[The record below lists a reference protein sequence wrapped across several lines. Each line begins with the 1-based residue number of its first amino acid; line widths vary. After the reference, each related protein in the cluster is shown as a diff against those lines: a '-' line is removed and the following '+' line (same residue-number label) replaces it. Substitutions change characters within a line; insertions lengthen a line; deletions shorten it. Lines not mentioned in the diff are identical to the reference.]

1 MELKFYS
8 YSKSGDKIYYK
19 SDLIIDDNIYS
30 FKDNNGSKCKLIVDA
45 DSHVILQ
52 RFGEVKQEL
61 DFKLHEST
69 RTHYESSDLSFDL
82 VVDTK
87 EITINSSSIVIVYDL
102 YYDDFLTDS
111 FKIVFLIKNTNLLN

>member
-19 SDLIIDDNIYS
+19 SDLTIDDNVYS
-30 FKDNNGSKCKLIVDA
+30 FKDNNDSKCKLIVEDA
-45 DSHVILQ
+45 SHVILQ

-61 DFKLHEST
+61 NFKLHEST
-69 RTHYESSDLSFDL
+69 RTHYKSSDLAFDL

-102 YYDDFLTDS
+102 YYGDFLTDS

>member
-8 YSKSGDKIYYK
+8 YSKSGDKVYYK
-19 SDLIIDDNIYS
+19 SDLTIDDNVYS
-30 FKDNNGSKCKLIVDA
+30 FKDNNGSKCKLIVENN
-45 DSHVILQ
+45 SHVLLK
-52 RFGEVKQEL
+52 RVGEVKQEL
-61 DFKLHEST
+61 NFKLHELT
-69 RTHYESSDLSFDL
+69 KTHYKSSDLSFDL

>member
-19 SDLIIDDNIYS
+19 SDLIVDDNVYS
-30 FKDNNGSKCKLIVDA
+30 FKDNNDSKCKLIVVNDF
-45 DSHVILQ
+45 HIILQ

-61 DFKLHEST
+61 NFKLHEST
-69 RTHYESSDLSFDL
+69 KTHYKSSDLSFDL